1 MKPKMNYE
9 PDNSNWRVARRT
21 YEQTENSHRQ
31 KEDPGSYDV
40 YRTNNEKVFDFVE
53 NILEIIGSAIKS
65 GLRFLGYALLI
76 IAGFA
81 LVVWVIG
88 GIFGIL
94 SFGWKNL

>member
-1 MKPKMNYE
+1 MSYE
-9 PDNSNWRVARRT
+9 PENKDWRAARRT

-31 KEDPGSYDV
+31 KEDPSSYDV

-53 NILEIIGSAIKS
+53 NFLQIIGSAMKS
-65 GLRFLGYALLI
+65 SLRFLGYALLI
-76 IAGFA
+76 IAGLA
-81 LVVWVIG
+81 LVAWVIG

>member
-9 PDNSNWRVARRT
+9 PDNSNWRAARRT
-21 YEQTENSHRQ
+21 YEHTENLNRQ
-31 KEDPGSYDV
+31 KEDPDFGDV
-40 YRTNNEKVFDFVE
+40 DRTKGEKIFDFVE
-53 NILEIIGSAIKS
+53 NILQIFGFAMKS
-65 GLRFLGYALLI
+65 SLRFLGYALLI
-76 IAGFA
+76 IVVFA